1 MEAYGRIS
9 AKRRSRTETERRSH
23 KGTTLQGFTYT
34 VKRFNISMLMEKEP
48 VYLAFSTQKGGAGK
62 TTLTV
67 LVASYLHYVK
77 GYDVAVVDCDY
88 PQHSIAG
95 MRQRDLK
102 LALED
107 NHYKALAYEQFT
119 RLGKK
124 AYPVVESSTERAID
138 DADRITEQAAFDLVF
153 FDLPG
158 TVNNPS
164 VIRALSNMDYIIAP
178 ISADRV
184 VLESTLR
191 YMTVVNDVIR
201 KTGVSNIKGTYL
213 VWTDCRA
220 LHLPSDTLQTRL
232 LETTGLWLNSGTMYG
247 AEGEGFLRW
256 NIACP
261 RSVLQDALSRFK
273 GFVDALTTE
282 E

>member
-1 MEAYGRIS
+1 MEVCRYEDMEAYGRIS
-9 AKRRSRTETERRSH
+9 AKRRSRTETGRRSH
-23 KGTTLQGFTYT
+23 KGTNPQGFTYT
-34 VKRFNISMLMEKEP
+34 VKHFNISMLMEKEP

-102 LALED
+102 LAMED

-138 DADRITEQAAFDLVF
+138 DAERITGQAAFDLVF

-184 VLESTLR
+184 VL
-191 YMTVVNDVIR
+191 
-201 KTGVSNIKGTYL
+201 
-213 VWTDCRA
+213 
-220 LHLPSDTLQTRL
+220 
-232 LETTGLWLNSGTMYG
+232 
-247 AEGEGFLRW
+247 
-256 NIACP
+256 
-261 RSVLQDALSRFK
+261 
-273 GFVDALTTE
+273 
-282 E
+282 

>member
-1 MEAYGRIS
+1 MEVCRYEDMEAYGRIS
-9 AKRRSRTETERRSH
+9 AKRRSRTETGRRSH
-23 KGTTLQGFTYT
+23 KGTNPQGFTYT
-34 VKRFNISMLMEKEP
+34 VKHFNISMLMEKEP

-67 LVASYLHYVK
+67 LFASYLHYVK

-138 DADRITEQAAFDLVF
+138 DAERITGQAAFDLVF
-153 FDLPG
+153 FD
-158 TVNNPS
+158 
-164 VIRALSNMDYIIAP
+164 
-178 ISADRV
+178 
-184 VLESTLR
+184 LESTLR

-213 VWTDCRA
+213 VWNMVDGREKSELYEVYEQVIA
-220 LHLPSDTLQTRL
+220 ELGLHVLKTFIPDSKRFRRELSAGHRPLFRSTLFPADRSL
-232 LETTGLWLNSGTMYG
+232 LRGS
-247 AEGEGFLRW
+247 
-256 NIACP
+256 NIE
-261 RSVLQDALSRFK
+261 
-273 GFVDALTTE
+273 ALTDEVLTLLNLRDNG
-282 E
+282 